1 MLIWGANLILKTLD
15 TKDVSFSDKVAL
27 MDNPYDVYNAYMDV
41 VKESFEHLSSLTA
54 HNPHNEVSEHF
65 NTLEN
70 ITLEYVPLL
79 DALPVEMSEREK
91 TEALK
96 KYYNRRVA
104 SAMEL
109 PNMSSLVK
117 MTYLR
122 LIMNNKQNNINKSF
136 PTEMKRIILTFA
148 AILGFVLKRHQTV
161 KSFDYQGFEGLDIS
175 TGLMSRLKDNNYSI
189 VIISV
194 KY

>member
-1 MLIWGANLILKTLD
+1 MKKNDDIRKILDDMEPAEGHFDRFLEKANPPKRIEFRRNAPRKRVFWKAVLFPVAASLMLIWGANLILKTLD

-91 TEALK
+91 AEILK
-96 KYYNRRVA
+96 EYYNRRVA

-109 PNMSSLVK
+109 RKYVTSLVK
-117 MTYLR
+117 
-122 LIMNNKQNNINKSF
+122 
-136 PTEMKRIILTFA
+136 
-148 AILGFVLKRHQTV
+148 
-161 KSFDYQGFEGLDIS
+161 
-175 TGLMSRLKDNNYSI
+175 
-189 VIISV
+189 
-194 KY
+194 